1 MAIGERKGT
10 KSYEVKS
17 YIESNLDFDWKSSDS
32 DKKLQE
38 IFPRDDK
45 KYLKKC
51 LNNYLR
57 EYQGDINIKK
67 FSYEEILEV
76 RKMIKWWQKYAS
88 DPWKELIPQRD
99 EMRSKTYKLSVPIT
113 DEISKIAAEFGLT
126 ATDIINHSLKRFIM
140 EYEANKQRQ
149 LNKI

>member
-1 MAIGERKGT
+1 MGERKGT
-10 KSYEVKS
+10 ISYDVKKF
-17 YIESNLDFDWKSSDS
+17 IESQLEIDWEASDANKILQEKFPHS
-32 DKKLQE
+32 RKNYLNRCRNNYIRGNSIKKLS
-38 IFPRDDK
+38 P
-45 KYLKKC
+45 
-51 LNNYLR
+51 
-57 EYQGDINIKK
+57 
-67 FSYEEILEV
+67 EEILEV
-76 RKMIKWWQKYAS
+76 RKMMKWWQKYAS
-88 DPWKELIPQRD
+88 DPLKDLIPQRD